1 VEGLRYEDGRFRL
14 RVQWD
19 DLPSDTALTLIG
31 FERPAPDSGWVQ
43 PRELAQFRT
52 AGGSGQ
58 EVGAVP
64 IERACTPV
72 ELRVDVYLD
81 GAFSESFTGSG
92 GRPTC

>member
-1 VEGLRYEDGRFRL
+1 M
-14 RVQWD
+14 
-19 DLPSDTALTLIG
+19 
-31 FERPAPDSGWVQ
+31 Q

-52 AGGSGQ
+52 VGGSGQ

-81 GAFSESFTGSG
+81 GAFSESFAGPSG
-92 GRPTC
+92 EATC